1 MADAALSAAQDL
13 WGAIGFGRR
22 PALVIVDFVNGFF
35 YRSQYPMIADAARR
49 TRPLLIA
56 AREAGLPVVHT
67 RIAYADDGSDCG
79 VWALKAPRLRKL
91 TETSEA
97 SQFIASLAPAAG
109 ERVLRKTQPS
119 AFFGTDLAA
128 HLIGRGADTL
138 IFAGCTTSG
147 CVRATVV
154 DAISHNFRPIVAADC
169 VGDRG
174 IAAHESNL
182 HDIGQKYADLM
193 ESAAVIAHLGR
204 VAAAA
209 G

>member
-1 MADAALSAAQDL
+1 MSDETPRATE
-13 WGAIGFGRR
+13 GIGGRIGFGAR
-22 PALVIVDFVNGFF
+22 PALVIIDFVNGFF
-35 YRSQYPMIADAARR
+35 YRSQYPGITEAAQR
-49 TRPLLIA
+49 TRPLLMA

-91 TETSEA
+91 TESAEA
-97 SQFIASLAPAAG
+97 SRFIASLAPAPG
-109 ERVLRKTQPS
+109 EFVLRKKQPS

-128 HLIGRGADTL
+128 HLIGRGVDTL

-154 DAISHNFRPIVAADC
+154 DAISHNFRPMVVVDC
-169 VGDRG
+169 VGDRAQG
-174 IAAHESNL
+174 PHESNL
-182 HDIGQKYADLM
+182 HDIGQKYADLLT
-193 ESAAVIAHLGR
+193 SDAVIAHVGGER
-204 VAAAA
+204 RAA